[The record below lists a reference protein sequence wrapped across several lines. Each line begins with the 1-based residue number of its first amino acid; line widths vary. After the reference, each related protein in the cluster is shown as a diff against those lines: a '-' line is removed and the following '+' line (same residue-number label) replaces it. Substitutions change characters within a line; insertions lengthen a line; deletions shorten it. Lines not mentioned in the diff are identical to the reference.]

1 MYKVNDAF
9 TQIREIFVNIMN
21 TPAYNVNT
29 TIPSYLDY
37 YFYYYDNTT
46 GQINKMGNYIS
57 GVPESPALQAL
68 HKQYKPIHGYLAAV
82 VCVFG
87 VIANVLNIIV
97 LTRKNMVS
105 STNIILT
112 GLAISDGLTMA
123 FYFPFALQTYVI
135 HGIDISPERDTIESA
150 KYTLSY
156 AIASVILHSIS
167 IWLTVTLAVFRYVFI
182 RFPRIGAQYC
192 NVQRAKTAVITVA
205 VVVTI
210 VCIPNSVTYDLVSKP
225 AVEFGFNNSNESV
238 WWIDVKNKTESDV
251 VLQKFNFWV
260 QAVLVKLLPCFLL
273 TVFSVLL
280 VRTMRDAEKRR
291 KKMMT
296 KNSVADGETQPIGS
310 SATSK
315 RTRRSQRTTRMLL
328 TVVILFLVTETPQGI
343 MNLLSGLIQ
352 DFFHHIYTPLG
363 DLLDILALINNGI
376 NFVLYCTMSKQFRD
390 TFISIFCQCFPKIVE
405 GRKLQTVTTT
415 MVTEG
420 L

>member
-1 MYKVNDAF
+1 MDKLGYYVNVTYEAF
-9 TQIREIFVNIMN
+9 T
-21 TPAYNVNT
+21 T
-29 TIPSYLDY
+29 
-37 YFYYYDNTT
+37 FYYENSTAT
-46 GQINKMGNYIS
+46 MGNYIS
-57 GVPESPALQAL
+57 DTPPSPALRTFEA
-68 HKQYKPIHGYLAAV
+68 KYKPIHGYLAAS

-123 FYFPFALQTYVI
+123 FYFPWALQMYVI
-135 HGIDISPERDTIESA
+135 HGIDVSPERDTEGCA
-150 KYTLSY
+150 KFQLSY
-156 AIASVILHSIS
+156 AIVSVIVHSIA

-192 NVQRAKTAVITVA
+192 NVQKAKTAVIAVA

-210 VCIPNSVTYDLVSKP
+210 VCIPNSISYELKNEP
-225 AVEFGFNNSNESV
+225 AVLHGFNNSNDSL
-238 WWIDVKNKTESDV
+238 WWIDVKNNTNTDV

-260 QAVLVKLLPCFLL
+260 QAIFVKLLPCFML
-273 TVFSVLL
+273 TIFSVLL
-280 VRTMRDAEKRR
+280 VRTMQDAENRR

-296 KNSVADGETQPIGS
+296 KNSVADGETQPIGTS
-310 SATSK
+310 SK
-315 RTRRSQRTTRMLL
+315 RSRRSQRTTRMLL

-390 TFISIFCQCFPKIVE
+390 TFISVFFRCFSIAN
-405 GRKLQTVTTT
+405 GRKMQTVTT
-415 MVTEG
+415 MVTTRDSEV
-420 L
+420 

>member
-1 MYKVNDAF
+1 MNSVGDYVNS
-9 TQIREIFVNIMN
+9 
-21 TPAYNVNT
+21 
-29 TIPSYLDY
+29 TISLNPN
-37 YFYYYDNTT
+37 YYYYYYENTT
-46 GQINKMGNYIS
+46 GPVNKMGNYIS
-57 GVPESPALQAL
+57 GVQPSPVLQTL
-68 HKQYKPIHGYLAAV
+68 DSRYKPIHGYLAAI

-87 VIANVLNIIV
+87 VIANILNIIV
-97 LTRKNMVS
+97 LTRKNMMS
-105 STNIILT
+105 ATNIILT

-123 FYFPFALQTYVI
+123 FYFPFALNEYVI
-135 HGIDISPERDTIESA
+135 HGTQMSPDRNSLESA
-150 KYTLSY
+150 KYTFCY

-192 NVQRAKTAVITVA
+192 NVQRAKVAVITVA
-205 VVVTI
+205 LVVTI
-210 VCIPNSVTYDLVSKP
+210 VCIPNCLIYTLKSGPASK
-225 AVEFGFNNSNESV
+225 FGFNNTNASI
-238 WWIDVKNKTESDV
+238 WWIDVKNKTEGDV
-251 VLQKFNFWV
+251 ILQKFNFWV
-260 QAVLVKLLPCFLL
+260 QAVLVKLTPCFLL

-280 VRTMRDAEKRR
+280 VRTMQDAEKRR

-328 TVVILFLVTETPQGI
+328 TVVILFLVTEIPQGI

-363 DLLDILALINNGI
+363 DILDILALTNNGI

>member
-1 MYKVNDAF
+1 MDKLEYYVNVTYEAV
-9 TQIREIFVNIMN
+9 T
-21 TPAYNVNT
+21 
-29 TIPSYLDY
+29 DY
-37 YFYYYDNTT
+37 YYENSTST
-46 GQINKMGNYIS
+46 STMGNYIS
-57 GVPESPALQAL
+57 DVPESPALRTFET
-68 HKQYKPIHGYLAAV
+68 KYKPVHGYLAAS

-87 VIANVLNIIV
+87 VVANMLNIIV

-123 FYFPFALQTYVI
+123 FYFPWALQMYVI
-135 HGIDISPERDTIESA
+135 HGTAVSLDRDTEGCA
-150 KYTLSY
+150 KFQLSY
-156 AIASVILHSIS
+156 AIISVVVHSIS
-167 IWLTVTLAVFRYVFI
+167 IWLTVSLAVFRYVFI

-192 NVQRAKTAVITVA
+192 NVQRAKTALITVA
-205 VVVTI
+205 AVVTV
-210 VCIPNSVTYDLVSKP
+210 VCIPNAISYEMRSDP
-225 AVEFGFNNSNESV
+225 AANHGFGNNSNLSI
-238 WWIDVKNKTESDV
+238 WWIDVKNSTTTDV

-260 QAVLVKLLPCFLL
+260 QAIFVKLLPCFLL

-280 VRTMRDAEKRR
+280 VRTMSDAEKRR

-296 KNSVADGETQPIGS
+296 KNSVADGETQPIGTS
-310 SATSK
+310 SK
-315 RTRRSQRTTRMLL
+315 RSRRSQRTTRMLL

-390 TFISIFCQCFPKIVE
+390 TFISVFCRCFPKMVD
-405 GRKLQTVTTT
+405 GRKFQTVTT
-415 MVTEG
+415 MVTTRDSEV
-420 L
+420 

>member
-1 MYKVNDAF
+1 MSKSGYYVNANATDF
-9 TQIREIFVNIMN
+9 IFYDYENSTI
-21 TPAYNVNT
+21 TP
-29 TIPSYLDY
+29 
-37 YFYYYDNTT
+37 
-46 GQINKMGNYIS
+46 GKMGNYVM
-57 GVPESPALQAL
+57 GAPEAPALQTFENS
-68 HKQYKPIHGYLAAV
+68 YKPIHGYLAAI

-87 VIANVLNIIV
+87 VLANVLNIIV
-97 LTRKNMVS
+97 LTRKNMIS

-112 GLAISDGLTMA
+112 GLAVSDGLTMA
-123 FYFPFALQTYVI
+123 FYFPFALQMYVI
-135 HGIDISPERDTIESA
+135 HGISASPDRDTEANA
-150 KYTLSY
+150 KYTLTY

-192 NVQRAKTAVITVA
+192 NIQRAKTAVISVA
-205 VVVTI
+205 IVVTI
-210 VCIPNSVTYDLVSKP
+210 VCIPNSISYEFKSQSIEPP
-225 AVEFGFNNSNESV
+225 ANSSNMTSHPSL
-238 WWIDVKNKTESDV
+238 WWIDVRNSTHSDV

-273 TVFSVLL
+273 TIFSVLL
-280 VRTMRDAEKRR
+280 VRTMQNAENRR

-296 KNSVADGETQPIGS
+296 KNSVADGETQPIGGSTS
-310 SATSK
+310 SSK
-315 RTRRSQRTTRMLL
+315 RSRRSQRTTRMLL

-390 TFISIFCQCFPKIVE
+390 TFISIFCQCFPKMVE

>member
-1 MYKVNDAF
+1 MDEVEYY
-9 TQIREIFVNIMN
+9 VNI
-21 TPAYNVNT
+21 TVTVIAEH
-29 TIPSYLDY
+29 Y
-37 YFYYYDNTT
+37 YENSTST
-46 GQINKMGNYIS
+46 STMGNYIS
-57 GVPESPALQAL
+57 DVPESPALRAFET
-68 HKQYKPIHGYLAAV
+68 KYKPIHGYLAAI

-123 FYFPFALQTYVI
+123 LYFPWALQMYVI
-135 HGIDISPERDTIESA
+135 HGTAPSPERDTEGCA
-150 KYTLSY
+150 RFQLSY
-156 AIASVILHSIS
+156 AILSVIVHSIS

-192 NVQRAKTAVITVA
+192 NVQKAKTAVITVA
-205 VVVTI
+205 VVVTV
-210 VCIPNSVTYDLVSKP
+210 VCIPNSILYEIRTDLAARRGLV
-225 AVEFGFNNSNESV
+225 NNSNASV
-238 WWIDVKNKTESDV
+238 WWIDVRNNTSSDV

-260 QAVLVKLLPCFLL
+260 QALFVKLLPCFLL
-273 TVFSVLL
+273 TIFSVLL
-280 VRTMRDAEKRR
+280 VRTMQDAEKRR

-296 KNSVADGETQPIGS
+296 KNSVADGETQPIGTS
-310 SATSK
+310 SK
-315 RTRRSQRTTRMLL
+315 RSRRSQRTTRMLL

-343 MNLLSGLIQ
+343 MSLLSGLIQ

-390 TFISIFCQCFPKIVE
+390 TFIATFCRCFPKLLE
-405 GRKLQTVTTT
+405 GRKLQTVTT
-415 MVTEG
+415 MVTTRDSEV
-420 L
+420 

>member
-1 MYKVNDAF
+1 MNSVHYYVNSTLSQFPDNY
-9 TQIREIFVNIMN
+9 VH
-21 TPAYNVNT
+21 
-29 TIPSYLDY
+29 Y
-37 YFYYYDNTT
+37 YENTT
-46 GQINKMGNYIS
+46 GTFKKMGNYIS
-57 GVPESPALQAL
+57 GVPESPALQEL
-68 HKQYKPIHGYLAAV
+68 DIRYKPIHGYLAAI

-123 FYFPFALQTYVI
+123 FYFPFALQEYVI
-135 HGIDISPERDTIESA
+135 HGTAMSPERNSVESA

-192 NVQRAKTAVITVA
+192 NVQRARTAVITVA
-205 VVVTI
+205 IVVTV
-210 VCIPNSVTYDLVSKP
+210 VCIPNSINYDLKSQP
-225 AVEFGFNNSNESV
+225 AASFGFNNTNASI
-238 WWIDVKNKTESDV
+238 WWIDVKNSTESDV
-251 VLQKFNFWV
+251 ILQKFNFWV

-273 TVFSVLL
+273 TIFSVLL
-280 VRTMRDAEKRR
+280 VRTMQDAEKRR

-310 SATSK
+310 SSTSK

-328 TVVILFLVTETPQGI
+328 TVVILFLVTEIPQGI
-343 MNLLSGLIQ
+343 MSLLSGLIQ

-363 DLLDILALINNGI
+363 DILDILALINNGI

-405 GRKLQTVTTT
+405 GRKMQTVTTT